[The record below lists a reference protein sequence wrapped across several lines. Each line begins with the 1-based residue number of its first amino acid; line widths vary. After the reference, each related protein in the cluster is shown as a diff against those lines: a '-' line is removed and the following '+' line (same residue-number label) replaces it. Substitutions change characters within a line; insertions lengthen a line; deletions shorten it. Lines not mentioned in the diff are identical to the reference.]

1 VNERISNLEKRTL
14 KILYKRYKS
23 YHKIEPILAE
33 DLFRLLEIKDGE
45 HVGLLNSSKYL
56 SMKLVGT
63 HEAFIIN
70 DEGIRYME
78 SRPKWYESFINW
90 IFKIVGL
97 LK

>member
-1 VNERISNLEKRTL
+1 MNERISNLEKRTL

-33 DLFRLLEIKDGE
+33 DLFRLLKIKDGE

-63 HEAFIIN
+63 HEAFVIN
-70 DEGIRYME
+70 NAGIRYME
-78 SRPKWYESFINW
+78 SKPKWYEKLIDWLIKLIPFI
-90 IFKIVGL
+90 K
-97 LK
+97 